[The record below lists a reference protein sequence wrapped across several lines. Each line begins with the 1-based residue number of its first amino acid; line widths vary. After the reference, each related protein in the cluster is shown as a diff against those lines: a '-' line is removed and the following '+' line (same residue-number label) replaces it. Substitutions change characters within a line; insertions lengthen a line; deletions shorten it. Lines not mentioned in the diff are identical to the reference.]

1 MTGSIND
8 KATADDMDLPAS
20 KSTSLSD
27 KTPEPKEAEDNF
39 MSGPKLAIL
48 MVGLGIAVFLM
59 ALDMS
64 ILTTAI
70 PLITAKFNSTEDI
83 GWYMSGYLLT
93 L

>member
-1 MTGSIND
+1 MTGAID
-8 KATADDMDLPAS
+8 ETTKVEDMDVPIS

-27 KTPEPKEAEDNF
+27 NTPEAKEAEDNI
-39 MSGPKLAIL
+39 MSGPKLLIL
-48 MVGLGIAVFLM
+48 MVGLGFAVFLM

-64 ILTTAI
+64 ILSTAI
-70 PLITAKFNSTEDI
+70 PLITAKFNSTDDI